1 MNNYQVLL
9 QQWHTEEIRQ
19 RRIVF
24 IITCIASQAV
34 YLYSLLFLSAK
45 LCIPYHTSALSGEAW
60 IYELMIGH
68 PDRIRHNL
76 GVTLEVFEALVQI
89 LQQNGIHRSRNGIS
103 VEEQLGIFLYTC
115 VTELSTRHL
124 GERFQRTPDTI
135 TR

>member
-1 MNNYQVLL
+1 MNNYQVLV
-9 QQWHTEEIRQ
+9 QQWHIEEIRR

-34 YLYSLLFLSAK
+34 YLYGLLFLSAK
-45 LCIPYHTSALSGEAW
+45 PSIPYHTSALSGEAW
-60 IYELMIGH
+60 IYELMTGH

-103 VEEQLGIFLYTC
+103 VEEQLGIFLYAC
-115 VTELSTRHL
+115 VTGLSTRHL
-124 GERFQRTPDTI
+124 GERFQRSPDTI
-135 TR
+135 SR